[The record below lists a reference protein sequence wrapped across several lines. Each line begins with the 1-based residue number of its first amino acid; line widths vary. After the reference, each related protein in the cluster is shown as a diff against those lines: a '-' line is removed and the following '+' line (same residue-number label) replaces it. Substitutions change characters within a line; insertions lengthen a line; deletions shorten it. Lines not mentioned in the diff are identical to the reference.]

1 MQLDICTGPWRTGK
15 YLRADELAQGENV
28 LNASVM
34 LYLQSVHKTVASTLE
49 PLRTRYLHPLDGLDG
64 VVGDVDV
71 DANGL
76 TVIIQLER
84 E

>member
-1 MQLDICTGPWRTGK
+1 MLS
-15 YLRADELAQGENV
+15 
-28 LNASVM
+28 ASVV
-34 LYLQSVHKTVASTLE
+34 LYLQSMHKTVASTLE
-49 PLRTRYLHPLDGLDG
+49 TLRTRYLHPLDGLDG